1 MPNQQGNS
9 ANRHFSRSI
18 RGYNISEVNEY
29 LNRLSENYAV
39 LYRENVE
46 LEQKLSDAQS
56 RLENLDKEE
65 EQVKRIL
72 ETAKR
77 AADQVVNDAYARAD
91 DILASVKKS
100 CDGLLANFRDKIEAR
115 KNDLANIQEN
125 VGEFKKELF
134 EKYRLHIELID
145 QLVPVYEYDELT
157 SDRYVD
163 RMITNLKKEVA
174 AQYDIKLED
183 ILTEEEQQ
191 GLLRDRVDDMAN
203 ELEKNEQ
210 KEAAVPVKKPKSIVP
225 SVMELLDEYEGAAA
239 AETDNLGKQ
248 LTLDIDALL
257 PTKKSEKIRK

>member
-1 MPNQQGNS
+1 MANQQEARSG
-9 ANRHFSRSI
+9 RQFSRSI
-18 RGYNISEVNEY
+18 RGYNVNEVNEY

-46 LEQKLSDAQS
+46 LEQKLADAQS

-65 EQVKRIL
+65 EQVKRVL

-77 AADQVVNDAYARAD
+77 AADQVVADAYTRAD

-100 CDGLLANFRDKIEAR
+100 CDGLLANFREKIEAR

-183 ILTEEEQQ
+183 ILTEEEQKAM
-191 GLLRDRVDDMAN
+191 LLDRVDDMAV
-203 ELEKNEQ
+203 ELEKSEE
-210 KEAAVPVKKPKSIVP
+210 KERTAEAKKPKSVVP
-225 SVMELLDEYEGAAA
+225 SVMELLDEYEDAAA
-239 AETDNLGKQ
+239 AETNNLGRQ

-257 PTKKSEKIRK
+257 PSKKPEKIRK

>member
-1 MPNQQGNS
+1 MPNQQGNN
-9 ANRHFSRSI
+9 AGRQFSRSI
-18 RGYNISEVNEY
+18 RGYNVNEVNEY
-29 LNRLSENYAV
+29 LNRLSENYAI

-46 LEQKLSDAQS
+46 LEQKLADAQS

-100 CDGLLANFRDKIEAR
+100 CDGLISNFREKIEAR

-191 GLLRDRVDDMAN
+191 GLVLDTVNDMAT
-203 ELEKNEQ
+203 ELEKSEE
-210 KEAAVPVKKPKSIVP
+210 KERASAVKKAKPVIP
-225 SVMELLDEYEGAAA
+225 SVMELLDEYEDAAA
-239 AETDNLGKQ
+239 TETDNLGKQ

-257 PTKKSEKIRK
+257 PAKKPEKIRK